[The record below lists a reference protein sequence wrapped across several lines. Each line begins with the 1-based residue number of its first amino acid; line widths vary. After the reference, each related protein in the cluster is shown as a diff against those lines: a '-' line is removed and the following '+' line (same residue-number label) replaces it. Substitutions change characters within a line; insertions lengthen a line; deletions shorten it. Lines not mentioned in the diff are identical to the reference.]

1 MTTGLALILAACGS
15 GAATDS
21 VPAPSGSATETGLSG
36 RAGGDLFVVATTSVL
51 GDIVSNV
58 VGDAATVEVIMGPGA
73 DPHDFV
79 PSPRQVA
86 SIDNADLVVAN
97 GLGLEEALIDVLEAA
112 EAGGANVLE
121 LADRLDPI
129 PFGETHGHGEGEHSG
144 EESAHSEEEGAHGDE
159 DPHFWQDPVRV
170 AEAVAI
176 VGEELAAID
185 QSGPWQERAGAYAAE
200 VTALHDEIET
210 LLSPIPPEARKIV
223 TNHEAFGYFADRYG
237 FEIIGTVIPGGST
250 LAEPS
255 AADIADLVNELRE
268 EGVTAI
274 FAENTNPTV
283 LAETVAAELGSE
295 VEVFELYSDSLGE
308 PGSGADTYIGMIRS
322 NAETVATAL
331 G

>member
-1 MTTGLALILAACGS
+1 
-15 GAATDS
+15 
-21 VPAPSGSATETGLSG
+21 
-36 RAGGDLFVVATTSVL
+36 
-51 GDIVSNV
+51 
-58 VGDAATVEVIMGPGA
+58 
-73 DPHDFV
+73 
-79 PSPRQVA
+79 
-86 SIDNADLVVAN
+86 
-97 GLGLEEALIDVLEAA
+97 
-112 EAGGANVLE
+112 
-121 LADRLDPI
+121 
-129 PFGETHGHGEGEHSG
+129 
-144 EESAHSEEEGAHGDE
+144 
-159 DPHFWQDPVRV
+159 
-170 AEAVAI
+170 
-176 VGEELAAID
+176 
-185 QSGPWQERAGAYAAE
+185 
-200 VTALHDEIET
+200 
-210 LLSPIPPEARKIV
+210 LSPIPPEARKIV
-223 TNHEAFGYFADRYG
+223 TNHEASGYFADRYG